1 MIIIPQ
7 TGEIVNQF
15 DPYLMTMT
23 DEIGSFAE
31 AWARHKL
38 QARQVADRLDL
49 IGERDR
55 AERMRLCADVVKFAV
70 CRVCGTKHLLQA
82 NLCRDRFCPICTW
95 RLAMKRYS
103 QMCSVVKCMTDLY
116 PDSHWQFVTLTV
128 TNCQTGQL
136 GDILSEMSSTWN
148 KILSRKSTKA
158 LPIIGWARSLEVT
171 YNSLTQ
177 TVHPHYHVL
186 IAYDR
191 PCTSKWLVDAWLNT
205 VNRCTSPLAQDF
217 RNIRPAVDT
226 PDQIQSAFDAVLET
240 YKYSVKSK
248 DLLEMPL
255 IEFKLLDRELKG
267 KRMQSFGG
275 HIKEIARI
283 LNFDH
288 EELDE
293 CHDDET
299 TECPKCSS
307 AELVEVIG
315 KWCGYGYIWRSDI
328 WRKSI

>member
-7 TGEIVNQF
+7 TGEIVNQLA
-15 DPYLMTMT
+15 PELLTMT
-23 DEIGSFAE
+23 DAIGSYTD
-31 AWARHKL
+31 AWGRHKQ
-38 QARQVADRLDL
+38 QARQVAERLDL
-49 IGERDR
+49 IGEHDR
-55 AERMRLCADVVKFAV
+55 AYRMRLCADVVKFAV
-70 CRVCGTKHLLQA
+70 CKDCGTKHLLHA

-95 RLAMKRYS
+95 RLSMRRFS

-116 PDSHWQFVTLTV
+116 PNSHWQFVTLTV

-136 GDILSEMSSTWN
+136 GDILREMSSTWN
-148 KILSRKSTKA
+148 RIMSRKSTKA

-171 YNSLTQ
+171 FNSQTR

-191 PCTSKWLVDAWLNT
+191 PCASKWLVDAWLHT
-205 VNRCTSPLAQDF
+205 VDRYASPLAQDF
-217 RNIRPAVDT
+217 RNIRPSDDS
-226 PDQIQSAFDAVLET
+226 PEHIQAAFDSVLET

-267 KRMQSFGG
+267 KRMQAFGG

-283 LNFDH
+283 LNADH
-288 EELDE
+288 DELDE
-293 CHDDET
+293 CQDDEA
-299 TECPKCSS
+299 TECPKCGS
-307 AELVEVIG
+307 ADLVEVIG
-315 KWCGYGYIWRSDI
+315 KWCGYGYIWRSGV
-328 WRKSI
+328 